1 MYSGSG
7 DGDVDVVQMEIL
19 AVLLVRVGEV
29 ERRRD
34 PVSGTEL
41 IAFFHESH
49 WVFKWT
55 THDDANDAI

>member
-34 PVSGTEL
+34 TVSGTDGIGE
-41 IAFFHESH
+41 I
-49 WVFKWT
+49 WGC
-55 THDDANDAI
+55 